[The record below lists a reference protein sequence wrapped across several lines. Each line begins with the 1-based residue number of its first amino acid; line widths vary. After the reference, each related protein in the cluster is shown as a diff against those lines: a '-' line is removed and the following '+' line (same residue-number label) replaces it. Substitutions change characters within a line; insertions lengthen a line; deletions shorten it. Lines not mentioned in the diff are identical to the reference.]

1 MSRVTVGR
9 LFIYPVKS
17 AAGIEVDRAELDE
30 FGFRDD
36 RRWMVIDPEDRFLTQ
51 RSNPRMSL
59 IGVRLESDT
68 LHLQAPAMPDLE
80 LSRTPGGG
88 PVRQVSIWKSR
99 AAAVDVGD
107 EAAAW
112 LSEFVDTAC
121 RLVYM
126 PREVGSGGRRFHAGR
141 RLSFTDAYPFLLIS
155 TASLQELNGRLADPL
170 PMNRFR
176 PNLVIEGA
184 RPHEEDLWRR
194 VRIGGVELRIVKPC
208 ARCSVTTVDQ
218 ETGTRGVEPLRTLAT
233 YRRRDG
239 KVLFGQNAVHL
250 GHGVLGRDDPVELL
264 EIADRD
270 PWDRPVRSGPQGPEL
285 AATEN
290 M

>member
-1 MSRVTVGR
+1 MSRLTVGR
-9 LFIYPVKS
+9 LFVYPVKS
-17 AAGIEVDRAELDE
+17 AAGIEVDQDELDE
-30 FGFRDD
+30 FGFRHD
-36 RRWMVIDPEDRFLTQ
+36 RRWMIIDREDRFLSQ

-59 IGVRLESDT
+59 IRVRLEPET
-68 LHLQAPAMPDLE
+68 LRLEAAGMPDLE
-80 LSRTPGGG
+80 LSRAPSAGA
-88 PVRQVSIWKSR
+88 VRHVLIWKTR
-99 AAAVDVGD
+99 AAALDVGD

-112 LSEFVDTAC
+112 LSEFLDTHC

-126 PREVGSGGRRFHAGR
+126 PRDVESGGRRFHAGR
-141 RLSFTDAYPFLLIS
+141 RLSFTDAYPFLIIS
-155 TASLQELNGRLADPL
+155 AASLQELNDRLAEPL

-184 RPHEEDLWRR
+184 RPHEEDLWHR
-194 VRIGGVELRIVKPC
+194 VRIGEVEFEIVKPC

-250 GHGVLGRDDPVELL
+250 ERGVVTRGDPVELL
-264 EIADRD
+264 EITDRD
-270 PWDRPVRSGPQGPEL
+270 PWDQPVRSGPRGPE
-285 AATEN
+285 AVARGGV
-290 M
+290 